1 MKPFQQQPI
10 SGNGNTVIK
19 IYYDRNIYKLTF
31 DTSTG
36 TDVDPITGR
45 Y

>member
-10 SGNGNTVIK
+10 SGNGSTVVN
-19 IYYDRNIYKLTF
+19 IYYDRNVYEITF

-36 TDVDPITGR
+36 TDIAPITGR